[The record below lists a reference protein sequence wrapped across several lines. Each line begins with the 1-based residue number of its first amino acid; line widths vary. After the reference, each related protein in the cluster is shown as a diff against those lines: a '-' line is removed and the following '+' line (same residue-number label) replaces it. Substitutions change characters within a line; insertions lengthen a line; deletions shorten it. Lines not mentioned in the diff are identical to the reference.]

1 MTQASDAPQA
11 TESDGTARRPTVAW
25 PSVRALVLEVG
36 VCVACVAAAM
46 TWFRWWTVLPAMV
59 VVATRQ
65 HALFILYHDA
75 VHGLVARRRRL
86 NDLII
91 NVTAGIPMLLPVH
104 SYRRFHMSH
113 HATLGT
119 ENDTERVLLYRFQP
133 WRYRPLPTGKLLL
146 QLLGDLL
153 LVNQALTGL
162 ALLLEERKPDSRLRL
177 PKSSPFPETFALQ
190 ALFFG
195 GLAAW
200 GYLDLAGLGRF
211 ALLWFVPLVTLT
223 MAIQKV
229 RSFAEHADLDAP
241 ELTYSWRP
249 GWLGRLVLWPY
260 NIGYH
265 REHHRRPNI
274 PWYELPAAFPDVEQ
288 RPGHTLG
295 ALMWDRGG
303 GSRAADPGA

>member
-1 MTQASDAPQA
+1 MTA
-11 TESDGTARRPTVAW
+11 TPRPTVAW
-25 PSVRALVLEVG
+25 PTVRALLIEVSI
-36 VCVACVAAAM
+36 CTAAVAIAM
-46 TWFRWWTVLPAMV
+46 AWFRWYTVAPAML

-75 VHGLVARRRRL
+75 VHGLIARRRRL

-91 NVTAGIPMLLPVH
+91 NLAAGVPMLLPVH

-119 ENDTERVLLYRFQP
+119 ERDTERVLLYRFQP
-133 WRYRPLPTGKLLL
+133 WDYRPLSAGRLAL

-162 ALLLEERKPDSRLRL
+162 ALWLEQRKGEASRLRL
-177 PKSSPFPETFALQ
+177 PPKAAYPETFALQ
-190 ALFFG
+190 ALFFS
-195 GLAAW
+195 GLALWA
-200 GYLDLAGLGRF
+200 YLDLSAFGRF
-211 ALLWFVPLVTLT
+211 ALLWFVPLLTLT

-229 RSFAEHADLDAP
+229 RSFAEHAALDAP

-249 GWLGRLVLWPY
+249 GRLGRLVLWPY

-265 REHHRRPNI
+265 REHHLAPNV

-288 RPGHTLG
+288 RPGRTLP
-295 ALMWDRGG
+295 ALLLAR
-303 GSRAADPGA
+303 R